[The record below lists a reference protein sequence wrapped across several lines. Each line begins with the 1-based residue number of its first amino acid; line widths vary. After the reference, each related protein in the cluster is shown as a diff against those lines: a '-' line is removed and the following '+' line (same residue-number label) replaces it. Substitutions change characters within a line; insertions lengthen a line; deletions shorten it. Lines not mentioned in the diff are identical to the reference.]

1 MKSWIATVVA
11 AAILL
16 AACGQQE
23 GADGKDAPQ
32 VSARASLFTVKTV
45 ELPSRYVTSGT
56 VTSDHR
62 VAISSR
68 LSGYILELNIRE
80 GDRVEK
86 GQVLVN
92 IDPVHAR
99 QALIQAQADLS
110 NARAELKRYEELYK
124 AGAETKQ
131 QVERVELRYKL
142 AASQVAQARNQLSY
156 SKVRSPVTGVVVE
169 KRMSK
174 GDLAAPGAA
183 ILILEDPASLL
194 VETHVSEQ
202 FVGGIQVGDQVDV
215 EVAALGRSFAG
226 SVHQVV
232 QAADA
237 VSHQFLI
244 KIVLQAYNGVRPG
257 MYAQA
262 GFTVGSRKALL
273 IPAQAVIEQAGLHGL
288 YIVDG
293 EGVAR
298 YRQIRVGQAMG
309 DKIEVLAGLSAGDV
323 IAWQGEPTLKSGMR
337 VQAR

>member
-1 MKSWIATVVA
+1 MKLWITTIA
-11 AAILL
+11 AATLLL
-16 AACGQQE
+16 AACGQQDE
-23 GADGKDAPQ
+23 KGGEAALATTKAN
-32 VSARASLFTVKTV
+32 LLTVKAAQ
-45 ELPSRYVTSGT
+45 LPSRYVTSGT

-68 LSGYILELNIRE
+68 LSGYILELNVRE

-86 GQVLVN
+86 GQVLVK

-99 QALIQAQADLS
+99 QALIQAEADLS
-110 NARAELKRYEELYK
+110 NARAELRRYEELYK

-156 SKVRSPVTGVVVE
+156 SEVRSPVTGVVVE

-202 FVGGIQVGDQVDV
+202 FVGGIQIGDQVDV

-226 SVHQVV
+226 TVHQVV

-244 KIVLQAYNGVRPG
+244 KIVLQAYNGIRPG

-273 IPAQAVIEQAGLHGL
+273 IPAQTVIEQAGLHGL

-293 EGVAR
+293 DGIAR
-298 YRQIRVGQAMG
+298 YRQIRLGQAKNG
-309 DKIEVLAGLSAGDV
+309 SVEVLAGLHEGDV
-323 IAWQGEPTLKSGMR
+323 IAWQGEPHLKTGMR